1 MAIAPVNANVTLP
14 KDLTEMEAQAETV
27 IDTSPLEPVEP
38 VESADTLTMG
48 DPLAV
53 EGFPPLPATQPA
65 SIHISFSEPSKFQNR
80 STSIIDDRDIPQ
92 EQMNLEHEHIVDQN
106 KDDPNTFIVNGY
118 RVSENTFNLYL
129 EQRQNYNDVGDLGEK
144 EEPIDL
150 GEGYEVVQQEEI
162 IPDDFRP
169 VTQPQQ
175 IPDINI
181 DLPENVDVKNQV
193 DKNLSDLEELANL
206 RFSQEQL
213 AEWRETPI
221 SAGEAPDFM
230 GYEDWVP
237 GGGVY
242 QGAQAI
248 KLLGIVEDLQEG
260 KPISEA
266 DQAKLDNW
274 LDKHVEISVR
284 GFDWGGG
291 IVYHGAGIPAVML
304 EFAASGGLGKTVQVG
319 FTKALTKTATE
330 VAIASATKAAKVKA
344 AAVTA
349 TGLTARVAT
358 QSALTPGIYVDEY
371 GDRRLKDRLN
381 ITSDGEVIYKLS
393 TESPVKAALMA
404 YTYTNV
410 EIVSELAGGRLI
422 KGFKYIGNKSGVNDY
437 VIDPVT
443 MRVKSV
449 ATTSLDKLPD
459 NVKVALFKAYKRI
472 KPNAR
477 MSEVFTKAGW
487 HGLLAEFSEEQLAK
501 ILSSAVG
508 YTFEEGYTIEDV
520 LENSLSVLDPEQ
532 FGLEMGLLVLTKGGI
547 TTVNGIRGSY
557 QYQKDQ
563 AAQKAFEE
571 LPVEDQMRMLT
582 AMLNVQ
588 AAPPR
593 QGFAP
598 TPFLPQQPVDT
609 APPAK
614 DLITDEIIEQSDSYV
629 MPLDQ
634 VAKEGDAAQSP
645 WLTSSGKIIGS
656 SGDHLAVSG
665 NISEALGLDN
675 TGEYAGFMQQTGAIR
690 FSAFKEKTAKSG
702 DRPSKDDPFVVTLH
716 LSEGQKL
723 TPEQIDALEYINKEN
738 NGDVTVLHGATNSDK
753 NPQYKQSKL
762 SDYLE
767 EAKLENDI
775 IADEAA
781 PGIVAYHATT
791 ADPFFEFNPDAPR
804 SQHSFAGPEG
814 IYFSAS
820 ETETPIVFG
829 ASTVKAK
836 IDIRNPA
843 KVEVMPKGPDNI
855 LPTDYVVVRVDVTK
869 LPKDSNTY
877 NDLAYISENGSFERV
892 NSDEMSKSEIKKL
905 MKNKNLFYTINPE
918 RLFPEDIKI
927 LKEAG
932 YDGIVVEGRGD
943 TSNVPNQIV
952 ALSADQVNVI
962 SFNGVLNTDN
972 LNEFEATQ
980 IDADKFDSM
989 ADYTD
994 ELNLKFTPVAN
1005 PPGATL
1011 DGAPLPDD
1019 PKPVIDYT
1027 ESMWANLKKNLIDD
1041 FEPVLRMLKVAEA
1054 RGLTVEDGANPKL
1067 LAKTFYGIVGK
1078 IEENLSDNTFYF
1090 DEKGNKVVTGL
1101 GLGKILEDF
1110 DVAML
1115 IAEKSQK
1122 QRRLDLST
1130 YLISKRIVEDLVDM
1144 DGVTIT
1150 DKQLADARLDLANL
1164 ELKYGDK
1171 FEIFDLQAQE
1181 IYGFQRRIMENLVR
1195 SGNMSKKDYDDLIK
1209 ANPNYIPFKRVMD
1222 EKGYTES
1229 GIGGQFDNASSKSL
1243 FRKFRGSERE
1253 IKDPIQSIISNTVRT
1268 ISIADRNAVAK
1279 SVIALAEFMPEYITR
1294 SKGKT
1299 IIHQDK
1305 KTGAKVYEKEPGE
1318 NDIVVYVNG
1327 KRQFWNVPP
1336 GVKDAMQGL
1345 DPVML
1350 GTATRILSS
1359 TVRVARTGITAVPSF
1374 VIKNIFRDQFVTS
1387 IQSGTFKTPIDTVA
1401 GLLSIMNITDGQL
1414 YKDWKAS
1421 GAAQSFYMDISD
1433 TGLADAAKEMYNPDS
1448 AYLKILK
1455 SPIKSYLNAVSVAE
1469 NATRVGAYR
1478 AAKRQGMSDLAAG
1491 NAAREASVDFATGGK
1506 WSKNLNRHLM
1516 FLNVGIQGAAR
1527 FVQTFKR
1534 NPKMATLIA
1543 TTTITMPSVMLA
1555 LYYLY
1560 EAPED
1565 ERQEYLEIPE
1575 IQRANN
1581 WAYKSDGQWHLIPKP
1596 FTYGY
1601 IFGTM
1606 PELFLLDMYDGKK
1619 PEGRELWKELSS
1631 GLPKSVSPIQ
1641 DYSGLF
1647 PSYLKAIV
1655 EPLTGFDFWQDRR
1668 VSTDWMEKLDPEFRA
1683 TRGTSETAKFLGEEL
1698 GLSPIGIEQF
1708 TKNVLGT
1715 TSQYLTGAGD
1725 KILSQVREMNGELQN
1740 AKPESNRRNLIT
1752 KGFLLNDPISL
1763 NSITVSTF
1771 FDLSLEVERKLNSYN
1786 KLPEHKQDEYE
1797 KNNEFIFNNEY
1808 IITDAMKDVRD
1819 LLSDRN
1825 EILDDYSLSAE
1836 SKRRQIEPIERDIH
1850 NIAFGANN
1858 QWTKSLN
1865 RYLDKQ

>member
-14 KDLTEMEAQAETV
+14 EDLTEMEAQAETV
-27 IDTSPLEPVEP
+27 IDTSPVEPVEP
-38 VESADTLTMG
+38 VESVESADTLTMG

-65 SIHISFSEPSKFQNR
+65 SIDISFSEPSKFQNR

-92 EQMNLEHEHIVDQN
+92 EQMNLEYEHIVDQN

-118 RVSENTFNLYL
+118 RVSENTFNLYF

-144 EEPIDL
+144 EKPIDL
-150 GEGYEVVQQEEI
+150 GEGYRVVQQEEI

-260 KPISEA
+260 KPISET
-266 DQAKLDNW
+266 DQAKLDEW
-274 LDKHVEISVR
+274 LDKHVEIAVR

-304 EFAASGGLGKTVQVG
+304 EFAASGGVGKTVQVG
-319 FTKALTKTATE
+319 VTKALTKTATE

-358 QSALTPGIYVDEY
+358 QSALTPGIYVDGY

-547 TTVNGIRGSY
+547 TTVNGVRGSY

-598 TPFLPQQPVDT
+598 TPFLPQQP
-609 APPAK
+609 
-614 DLITDEIIEQSDSYV
+614 
-629 MPLDQ
+629 
-634 VAKEGDAAQSP
+634 
-645 WLTSSGKIIGS
+645 
-656 SGDHLAVSG
+656 
-665 NISEALGLDN
+665 
-675 TGEYAGFMQQTGAIR
+675 
-690 FSAFKEKTAKSG
+690 
-702 DRPSKDDPFVVTLH
+702 
-716 LSEGQKL
+716 
-723 TPEQIDALEYINKEN
+723 TPVQMREN
-738 NGDVTVLHGATNSDK
+738 
-753 NPQYKQSKL
+753 
-762 SDYLE
+762 E
-767 EAKLENDI
+767 E
-775 IADEAA
+775 A

-804 SQHSFAGPEG
+804 SPHSFAGPEG
-814 IYFSAS
+814 IYFSGS

-855 LPTDYVVVRVDVTK
+855 LPGDYVVVRVDVTK
-869 LPKDSNTY
+869 LPKDSNDY

-905 MKNKNLFYTINPE
+905 MKNGNLFHTINPE
-918 RLFPEDIKI
+918 RLFPKDIEI

-943 TSNVPNQIV
+943 TANVPNQIV

-1011 DGAPLPDD
+1011 DGAPLPDGPD
-1019 PKPVIDYT
+1019 PVIDYT

-1078 IEENLSDNTFYF
+1078 VEENLSDNTFYF

-1150 DKQLADARLDLANL
+1150 DKQLADAKLDLANL

-1195 SGNMSKKDYDDLIK
+1195 SGNLSKKDYDDLIK

-1222 EKGYTES
+1222 EKAYTES

-1243 FRKFRGSERE
+1243 FRKFKGSERE

-1279 SVIALAEFMPEYITR
+1279 SVIDLAEFMPEYITR

-1345 DPVML
+1345 DPIML

-1455 SPIKSYLNAVSVAE
+1455 SPIRSYLDAVSVAE

-1506 WSKNLNRHLM
+1506 WAKNLNRHLM

-1543 TTTITMPSVMLA
+1543 TTTITVPSVMLA

-1606 PELFLLDMYDGKK
+1606 PELFLLDMYDGGK

-1740 AKPESNRRNLIT
+1740 EKPESNRRNLIT

-1797 KNNEFIFNNEY
+1797 SNNEFIFNNED
-1808 IITDAMKDVRD
+1808 IITDAMKDVRE
-1819 LLSDRN
+1819 LLSERN

-1836 SKRRQIEPIERDIH
+1836 SKRREIEPIERDIH
-1850 NIAFGANN
+1850 NIAFGANK
-1858 QWTKSLN
+1858 QWTESLN
-1865 RYLDKQ
+1865 RYLEEQ

>member
-1 MAIAPVNANVTLP
+1 MAIAPVNANVNLP
-14 KDLTEMEAQAETV
+14 EDLTEMEAQAETV
-27 IDTSPLEPVEP
+27 IDTSPVEPVEP
-38 VESADTLTMG
+38 VESVDSADTLTMG
-48 DPLAV
+48 DPLVV

-65 SIHISFSEPSKFQNR
+65 SIDISFSEPSKFQDR
-80 STSIIDDRDIPQ
+80 STSIIDDRNIPQ

-118 RVSENTFNLYL
+118 RVSENTFNLYM
-129 EQRQNYNDVGDLGEK
+129 EQRQNYNDVGDLGKK

-266 DQAKLDNW
+266 DQAKLDEW
-274 LDKHVEISVR
+274 LDKHVEIAVR
-284 GFDWGGG
+284 GFTWGGG
-291 IVYHGAGIPAVML
+291 IVYYGAGIPAVML

-319 FTKALTKTATE
+319 VTKALTKTATE

-547 TTVNGIRGSY
+547 TAVNGVRGSY
-557 QYQKDQ
+557 QYQNDQ

-598 TPFLPQQPVDT
+598 TPFLPQQP
-609 APPAK
+609 
-614 DLITDEIIEQSDSYV
+614 
-629 MPLDQ
+629 
-634 VAKEGDAAQSP
+634 
-645 WLTSSGKIIGS
+645 
-656 SGDHLAVSG
+656 
-665 NISEALGLDN
+665 
-675 TGEYAGFMQQTGAIR
+675 
-690 FSAFKEKTAKSG
+690 
-702 DRPSKDDPFVVTLH
+702 
-716 LSEGQKL
+716 
-723 TPEQIDALEYINKEN
+723 TPVQMKEN
-738 NGDVTVLHGATNSDK
+738 
-753 NPQYKQSKL
+753 
-762 SDYLE
+762 E
-767 EAKLENDI
+767 E
-775 IADEAA
+775 A

-804 SQHSFAGPEG
+804 SPHSFAGPEG
-814 IYFSAS
+814 IYFNAS

-843 KVEVMPKGPDNI
+843 KVEVMPQGPDNI
-855 LPTDYVVVRVDVTK
+855 IPGDYVVVRVDVTK
-869 LPKDSNTY
+869 LPKDSNDY

-905 MKNKNLFYTINPE
+905 MKNGNLFHTINPE
-918 RLFPEDIKI
+918 RLFPKDIEI

-943 TSNVPNQIV
+943 TANVPNQIV

-1078 IEENLSDNTFYF
+1078 VEENLSDNTFYF

-1268 ISIADRNAVAK
+1268 ISIADRNAVAR
-1279 SVIALAEFMPEYITR
+1279 SVVALAEFMPEYITR

-1305 KTGAKVYEKEPGE
+1305 KTGAKVYEKEPGK

-1350 GTATRILSS
+1350 GTATKILSS

-1543 TTTITMPSVMLA
+1543 TTTITVPSVMLA

-1606 PELFLLDMYDGKK
+1606 PELFLLDMYDGEK

-1740 AKPESNRRNLIT
+1740 EKPESNRRNLIT
-1752 KGFLLNDPISL
+1752 KGFLLDDPISL

-1797 KNNEFIFNNEY
+1797 SNNEFIFNNED
-1808 IITDAMKDVRD
+1808 IITDAMKDVRE
-1819 LLSDRN
+1819 LLSERN

-1836 SKRRQIEPIERDIH
+1836 SKRREIEPIERDIH
-1850 NIAFGANN
+1850 NIAFSANK
-1858 QWTKSLN
+1858 QWTESLN
-1865 RYLDKQ
+1865 RYLEEQ

>member
-1 MAIAPVNANVTLP
+1 MVDRAEALK
-14 KDLTEMEAQAETV
+14 KDLMDKTV
-27 IDTSPLEPVEP
+27 AAVENGTLNQENYTVDP
-38 VESADTLTMG
+38 VESVESVDSADTPTMG
-48 DPLAV
+48 DPLVV
-53 EGFPPLPATQPA
+53 EGFPPLSATQPDT
-65 SIHISFSEPSKFQNR
+65 IDISFSEPSKFQNR

-118 RVSENTFNLYL
+118 RVSENTFNLYM
-129 EQRQNYNDVGDLGEK
+129 EQRQNYNDAGDLGKK

-266 DQAKLDNW
+266 DQAKLNEW
-274 LDKHVEISVR
+274 LDKHVEIAVR

-304 EFAASGGLGKTVQVG
+304 EFAASGGVGKTVQVG
-319 FTKALTKTATE
+319 VTKALTKTATE

-358 QSALTPGIYVDEY
+358 QSALTPGIYVDGY

-422 KGFKYIGNKSGVNDY
+422 KGFKYIGNKSGLNDY

-508 YTFEEGYTIEDV
+508 YTFEEGYTMEDV

-532 FGLEMGLLVLTKGGI
+532 FGLEMGLLVLTKVGI
-547 TTVNGIRGSY
+547 TTVNGVRGSY

-598 TPFLPQQPVDT
+598 TPFLPQQP
-609 APPAK
+609 
-614 DLITDEIIEQSDSYV
+614 
-629 MPLDQ
+629 
-634 VAKEGDAAQSP
+634 
-645 WLTSSGKIIGS
+645 
-656 SGDHLAVSG
+656 
-665 NISEALGLDN
+665 
-675 TGEYAGFMQQTGAIR
+675 
-690 FSAFKEKTAKSG
+690 
-702 DRPSKDDPFVVTLH
+702 
-716 LSEGQKL
+716 
-723 TPEQIDALEYINKEN
+723 TPVQMREN
-738 NGDVTVLHGATNSDK
+738 
-753 NPQYKQSKL
+753 
-762 SDYLE
+762 E
-767 EAKLENDI
+767 E
-775 IADEAA
+775 A
-781 PGIVAYHATT
+781 PGIVAYHATR
-791 ADPFFEFNPDAPR
+791 ADPFFEFNPDAPK
-804 SQHSFAGPEG
+804 SPHSFAGPEG

-843 KVEVMPKGPDNI
+843 KVEVMPQGPDNI
-855 LPTDYVVVRVDVTK
+855 IPTDYVVVRVDVTK
-869 LPKDSNTY
+869 LPKDSNDY

-892 NSDEMSKSEIKKL
+892 NSNEMSKSKIKKL
-905 MKNKNLFYTINPE
+905 MKNGNLFHTINPE
-918 RLFPEDIKI
+918 RLFPKDIEI

-932 YDGIVVEGRGD
+932 YDGIVVEGRGH
-943 TSNVPNQIV
+943 TTNVPNQIV

-1011 DGAPLPDD
+1011 DGTPLPDD

-1027 ESMWANLKKNLIDD
+1027 ESMWASLKKNLIDD

-1054 RGLTVEDGANPKL
+1054 RGLTVADGANPKL

-1078 IEENLSDNTFYF
+1078 VEENLSDNTFYF
-1090 DEKGNKVVTGL
+1090 DEGGNKVVTGL

-1195 SGNMSKKDYDDLIK
+1195 SGNLSKKDYDDLIK

-1222 EKGYTES
+1222 EKGYAES
-1229 GIGGQFDNASSKSL
+1229 GIGGQFDNASSRDI

-1253 IKDPIQSIISNTVRT
+1253 IKDPIQSIISNTVKT
-1268 ISIADRNAVAK
+1268 ISIADRNAVAR
-1279 SVIALAEFMPEYITR
+1279 SVVALAEFMPEYITR

-1305 KTGAKVYEKEPGE
+1305 KTGAKVYEKEPSE

-1350 GTATRILSS
+1350 GDATRILTS
-1359 TVRVARTGITAVPSF
+1359 TVRIARTGITAVPSF

-1469 NATRVGAYR
+1469 NATRVGAYK

-1527 FVQTFKR
+1527 FAQTFKR

-1543 TTTITMPSVMLA
+1543 TTTITVPSVMLA

-1619 PEGRELWKELSS
+1619 PEGRELWKQLSS
-1631 GLPKSVSPIQ
+1631 GLPKSISPVQDVSGIMPT
-1641 DYSGLF
+1641 
-1647 PSYLKAIV
+1647 YLKMIV

-1752 KGFLLNDPISL
+1752 KGFLLDDPISL

-1850 NIAFGANN
+1850 NIAFGANR

>member
-14 KDLTEMEAQAETV
+14 EDLTEMEAQAETV
-27 IDTSPLEPVEP
+27 IDTSPVEPVEP
-38 VESADTLTMG
+38 IEPVESVDSADTLTMG
-48 DPLAV
+48 DPLVV

-65 SIHISFSEPSKFQNR
+65 SIDISFSEPSKFQDR
-80 STSIIDDRDIPQ
+80 STSIIDDRNIPQ

-118 RVSENTFNLYL
+118 RVSENTFNLYM
-129 EQRQNYNDVGDLGEK
+129 EQRQNYNDVGDLGKK

-213 AEWRETPI
+213 AEWRKTPI

-266 DQAKLDNW
+266 DQAKLDEW
-274 LDKHVEISVR
+274 LDKHVEIAVR

-291 IVYHGAGIPAVML
+291 IVYYGAGIPAVML

-319 FTKALTKTATE
+319 VTKALTKTATE

-547 TTVNGIRGSY
+547 TAVNGVRGSY

-588 AAPPR
+588 AAPPK

-598 TPFLPQQPVDT
+598 TPFLPQQP
-609 APPAK
+609 
-614 DLITDEIIEQSDSYV
+614 
-629 MPLDQ
+629 
-634 VAKEGDAAQSP
+634 
-645 WLTSSGKIIGS
+645 
-656 SGDHLAVSG
+656 
-665 NISEALGLDN
+665 
-675 TGEYAGFMQQTGAIR
+675 
-690 FSAFKEKTAKSG
+690 
-702 DRPSKDDPFVVTLH
+702 
-716 LSEGQKL
+716 
-723 TPEQIDALEYINKEN
+723 TPVQMREN
-738 NGDVTVLHGATNSDK
+738 
-753 NPQYKQSKL
+753 
-762 SDYLE
+762 E
-767 EAKLENDI
+767 E
-775 IADEAA
+775 A

-804 SQHSFAGPEG
+804 SPHSFAGPEG
-814 IYFSAS
+814 IYFNAS
-820 ETETPIVFG
+820 ETETPIAFG
-829 ASTVKAK
+829 ARTVKAK

-843 KVEVMPKGPDNI
+843 KVEVMPQGPDNI
-855 LPTDYVVVRVDVTK
+855 IPGDYVVVRVDVTK
-869 LPKDSNTY
+869 LPKDSNDY

-905 MKNKNLFYTINPE
+905 MKNGNLFHTINPE
-918 RLFPEDIKI
+918 RLFPKDIEI

-962 SFNGVLNTDN
+962 SFDGVLNTDN

-1011 DGAPLPDD
+1011 DGAPLPDGPD
-1019 PKPVIDYT
+1019 PVIDYT

-1078 IEENLSDNTFYF
+1078 VEENLSDNTFYF

-1268 ISIADRNAVAK
+1268 ISIADRNAVAR
-1279 SVIALAEFMPEYITR
+1279 SVVALAEFMPEYITR

-1350 GTATRILSS
+1350 GTATRILTS

-1631 GLPKSVSPIQ
+1631 GLPKSISPVQDVSGIMPT
-1641 DYSGLF
+1641 
-1647 PSYLKAIV
+1647 YLKMIV

-1752 KGFLLNDPISL
+1752 KGFLLDDPISL

-1850 NIAFGANN
+1850 NIAFGANR

>member
-14 KDLTEMEAQAETV
+14 EDLTEMEAQAETV
-27 IDTSPLEPVEP
+27 IDTSPVEPVEP
-38 VESADTLTMG
+38 IEPVESVDSADTLTMG
-48 DPLAV
+48 DPLVV

-65 SIHISFSEPSKFQNR
+65 SIDISFSEPSKFQDR
-80 STSIIDDRDIPQ
+80 STSIIDDRNIPQ

-118 RVSENTFNLYL
+118 RVSENTFNLYM
-129 EQRQNYNDVGDLGEK
+129 EQRQNYNDVGDLGKK

-181 DLPENVDVKNQV
+181 DLPDNVDVKNQV

-213 AEWRETPI
+213 AEWRKTPI

-266 DQAKLDNW
+266 DQAKLDEW
-274 LDKHVEISVR
+274 LDKHVEIAVR
-284 GFDWGGG
+284 GFTWGGG
-291 IVYHGAGIPAVML
+291 IVYYGAGIPAVML

-319 FTKALTKTATE
+319 VTKALTKTATE

-547 TTVNGIRGSY
+547 TAVNGVRGSY

-598 TPFLPQQPVDT
+598 TPFLPQQP
-609 APPAK
+609 
-614 DLITDEIIEQSDSYV
+614 
-629 MPLDQ
+629 
-634 VAKEGDAAQSP
+634 
-645 WLTSSGKIIGS
+645 
-656 SGDHLAVSG
+656 
-665 NISEALGLDN
+665 
-675 TGEYAGFMQQTGAIR
+675 
-690 FSAFKEKTAKSG
+690 
-702 DRPSKDDPFVVTLH
+702 
-716 LSEGQKL
+716 
-723 TPEQIDALEYINKEN
+723 TPVQMKEN
-738 NGDVTVLHGATNSDK
+738 
-753 NPQYKQSKL
+753 
-762 SDYLE
+762 E
-767 EAKLENDI
+767 E
-775 IADEAA
+775 A

-804 SQHSFAGPEG
+804 SPHSFAGPEG
-814 IYFSAS
+814 IYFNAS
-820 ETETPIVFG
+820 ETETPIAFG
-829 ASTVKAK
+829 ARTVKAK

-843 KVEVMPKGPDNI
+843 KVEVMPQGPDNI
-855 LPTDYVVVRVDVTK
+855 IPGDYVVVRVDVTK
-869 LPKDSNTY
+869 LPKDSNDY

-905 MKNKNLFYTINPE
+905 MKNGNLFHTINPE
-918 RLFPEDIKI
+918 RLFPKDIEI

-943 TSNVPNQIV
+943 TANVPNQIV

-1078 IEENLSDNTFYF
+1078 VEENLSDNTFYF

-1268 ISIADRNAVAK
+1268 ISIADRNAVAR
-1279 SVIALAEFMPEYITR
+1279 SVVALAEFMPEYITR

-1305 KTGAKVYEKEPGE
+1305 KTGAKVYEKEPGK

-1350 GTATRILSS
+1350 GTATKILSS

-1631 GLPKSVSPIQ
+1631 GLPKSISPVQDVSGIMPT
-1641 DYSGLF
+1641 
-1647 PSYLKAIV
+1647 YLKMIV

-1698 GLSPIGIEQF
+1698 GLSPMGIEQF

-1752 KGFLLNDPISL
+1752 KGFLLDDPISL

-1808 IITDAMKDVRD
+1808 IITDAMKDIRD

-1850 NIAFGANN
+1850 NIAFGANR

>member
-14 KDLTEMEAQAETV
+14 EDLTEMEAQAETV
-27 IDTSPLEPVEP
+27 IDTSPVEPVEP
-38 VESADTLTMG
+38 IEPVESVDSADTLTMG
-48 DPLAV
+48 DPLVV

-65 SIHISFSEPSKFQNR
+65 SIDISFSEPSKFQDR
-80 STSIIDDRDIPQ
+80 STSIIDDRNIPQ

-118 RVSENTFNLYL
+118 RVSENTFNLYM
-129 EQRQNYNDVGDLGEK
+129 EQRQNYNDVGDLGKK

-213 AEWRETPI
+213 AEWRKTPI

-266 DQAKLDNW
+266 DQAKLDEW
-274 LDKHVEISVR
+274 LDKHVEIAVR

-291 IVYHGAGIPAVML
+291 IVYYGAGIPAVML

-319 FTKALTKTATE
+319 VTKALTKTATE

-547 TTVNGIRGSY
+547 TAVNGVRGSY

-588 AAPPR
+588 AAPPK

-598 TPFLPQQPVDT
+598 TPFLPQQP
-609 APPAK
+609 
-614 DLITDEIIEQSDSYV
+614 
-629 MPLDQ
+629 
-634 VAKEGDAAQSP
+634 
-645 WLTSSGKIIGS
+645 
-656 SGDHLAVSG
+656 
-665 NISEALGLDN
+665 
-675 TGEYAGFMQQTGAIR
+675 
-690 FSAFKEKTAKSG
+690 
-702 DRPSKDDPFVVTLH
+702 
-716 LSEGQKL
+716 
-723 TPEQIDALEYINKEN
+723 TPVQMKEN
-738 NGDVTVLHGATNSDK
+738 
-753 NPQYKQSKL
+753 
-762 SDYLE
+762 E
-767 EAKLENDI
+767 E
-775 IADEAA
+775 A
-781 PGIVAYHATT
+781 PGIVAYHATR

-804 SQHSFAGPEG
+804 SPHSFAGPEG

-843 KVEVMPKGPDNI
+843 KVEVMPQGPDNI
-855 LPTDYVVVRVDVTK
+855 IPGDYVVVRVDVTK
-869 LPKDSNTY
+869 LPKDSNDY

-905 MKNKNLFYTINPE
+905 MKNGNLFHTINPE
-918 RLFPEDIKI
+918 RLFPKHIEI

-943 TSNVPNQIV
+943 TANVPNQIV

-1011 DGAPLPDD
+1011 DGAPLPDGPD
-1019 PKPVIDYT
+1019 PVIDYT

-1078 IEENLSDNTFYF
+1078 VEENLSDNTFYF

-1268 ISIADRNAVAK
+1268 ISIADRNAVAR
-1279 SVIALAEFMPEYITR
+1279 SVVALAEFMPEYITR

-1327 KRQFWNVPP
+1327 KRQFWNVPS

-1350 GTATRILSS
+1350 GTATRILTS

-1631 GLPKSVSPIQ
+1631 GLPKSISPVQDVSGIMPT
-1641 DYSGLF
+1641 
-1647 PSYLKAIV
+1647 YLKMIV

-1752 KGFLLNDPISL
+1752 KGFLLDDPISL

-1850 NIAFGANN
+1850 NIAFGANR